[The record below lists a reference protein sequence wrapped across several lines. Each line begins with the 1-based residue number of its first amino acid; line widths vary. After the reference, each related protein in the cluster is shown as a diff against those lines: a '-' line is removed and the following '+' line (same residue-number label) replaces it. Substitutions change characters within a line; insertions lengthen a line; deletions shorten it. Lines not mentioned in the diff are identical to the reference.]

1 MEIKDEKNK
10 IEKRTRSRSRRITKI
25 RRLIEEFL
33 RKEASDIDIEIIWK
47 FVQKIL
53 GRRDK

>member
-1 MEIKDEKNK
+1 MEKINDEKPNK
-10 IEKRTRSRSRRITKI
+10 KPRSRRITRL

-33 RKEASDIDIEIIWK
+33 RKDASDIDIEIIWK

-53 GRRDK
+53 GKKDK

>member
-10 IEKRTRSRSRRITKI
+10 IEKRTRSRRITKI

-33 RKEASDIDIEIIWK
+33 RKEATDIDIEIIWK

-53 GRRDK
+53 GKRDK